1 MALKLVGCRWLIF
14 LLRPTS
20 FNLTTFMSPLL
31 RHPHVVKAQRRKGF
45 KQPKVHR
52 KFCILLRSAPNLVT
66 IRIVKL
72 KKLRARD
79 RYWILIIE
87 LMLKLPMT
95 RSSELHLKML
105 RLIEWL
111 QPKQRRINSAWI
123 KPRALASE
131 YIKGRDLHSLSRQIL
146 HPKACTENALK
157 RDCKIR
163 CSLKV

>member
-20 FNLTTFMSPLL
+20 YSLTTFMSPLL

-52 KFCILLRSAPNLVT
+52 KFCILLRSALNWVT

-72 KKLRARD
+72 KKLRARG

-95 RSSELHLKML
+95 IHLKML

-111 QPKQRRINSAWI
+111 QPKQRRLNSVWT

-131 YIKGRDLHSLSRQIL
+131 YKKGRDLHSLNRQIL

-157 RDCKIR
+157 RDCKMR
-163 CSLKV
+163 CSLKVL